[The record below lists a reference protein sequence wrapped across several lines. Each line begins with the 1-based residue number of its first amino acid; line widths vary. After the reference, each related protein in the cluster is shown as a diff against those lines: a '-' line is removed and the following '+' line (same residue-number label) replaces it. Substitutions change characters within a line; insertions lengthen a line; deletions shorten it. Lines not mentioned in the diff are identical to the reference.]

1 MHGGLF
7 HVRVD
12 QQHVLIFPRHC
23 QCEVDGDGGLAL
35 VLQHGG
41 DHDDLAVAAAHLV
54 FHAGAQLF
62 ERLDKEEA
70 RRWVRNEDA
79 GLLVRERGA
88 ERFVLALVVDGGQ
101 QLRVQ
106 LALDLVLG
114 LDRIP
119 QIGAHAQQHDDQR
132 NAGKPR
138 ELRGV
143 QRVGR
148 VDRRGR
154 DARLLQDL
162 Q

>member
-1 MHGGLF
+1 MHSGFF

-12 QQHVLIFPRHC
+12 EQHVSIFSCHC
-23 QCEVDGDGGLAL
+23 QREVDGDGGLAL
-35 VLQHGG
+35 VLQHRG

-62 ERLDKEEA
+62 EHLDKEEA

-132 NAGKPR
+132 SAGKPR